1 MKVLLVDDHAL
12 IRSGVAAA
20 LAQKNFEVVAEASS
34 VSQGLAMLNT
44 HKPEITLI
52 DINLGSG
59 SGIDL
64 IKQAKK
70 DGTSSKFVVLT
81 MHDDNQTLELAKAAG
96 AVAFITKS
104 APTDRL
110 LEVVQSVAAGVD
122 RFLKA
127 GEINTLPERKDF
139 DLTPRELEV
148 LSLLP
153 SGATANAIGGLLFL
167 TEATIKTHLANLY
180 RKLGAANRAQAVS
193 IGIENKLITNHFN
206 ILLGICQLV
215 NGL

>member
-12 IRSGVAAA
+12 IRSGVATA

-104 APTDRL
+104 AATDRL
-110 LEVVQSVAAGVD
+110 LEVVQGVAEGVD

-127 GEINTLPERKDF
+127 GEINTLPERKGF

-153 SGATANAIGGLLFL
+153 SGATANAIGAVLFL

-193 IGIENKLITNHFN
+193 IGIENKLITN
-206 ILLGICQLV
+206 Q
-215 NGL
+215 

>member
-81 MHDDNQTLELAKAAG
+81 MHDDNQTLEFAKAAG

-127 GEINTLPERKDF
+127 GEINTLPERRDF

-193 IGIENKLITNHFN
+193 IGIENKLITN
-206 ILLGICQLV
+206 Q
-215 NGL
+215 

>member
-127 GEINTLPERKDF
+127 GEINTLPERRDF
-139 DLTPRELEV
+139 DLTPRESEV

-193 IGIENKLITNHFN
+193 IGIENKLITN
-206 ILLGICQLV
+206 Q
-215 NGL
+215 

>member
-1 MKVLLVDDHAL
+1 
-12 IRSGVAAA
+12 VAAA

-110 LEVVQSVAAGVD
+110 LEVVQSVASGVD

-193 IGIENKLITNHFN
+193 IGIENKLITN
-206 ILLGICQLV
+206 Q
-215 NGL
+215 

>member
-20 LAQKNFEVVAEASS
+20 IAQKNFEVVAEASS

-127 GEINTLPERKDF
+127 GEINTLPERRDF

-193 IGIENKLITNHFN
+193 IGIENKLITN
-206 ILLGICQLV
+206 Q
-215 NGL
+215 

>member
-193 IGIENKLITNHFN
+193 IGIENRLITN
-206 ILLGICQLV
+206 Q
-215 NGL
+215 

>member
-12 IRSGVAAA
+12 IRSGVATA

-44 HKPEITLI
+44 HKPELTLI

-110 LEVVQSVAAGVD
+110 LEVVQGVAAGVD

-153 SGATANAIGGLLFL
+153 SGATANAIGAVLFL

-193 IGIENKLITNHFN
+193 IGIENKLITN
-206 ILLGICQLV
+206 Q
-215 NGL
+215 

>member
-12 IRSGVAAA
+12 IRSGVATA

-70 DGTSSKFVVLT
+70 DGASSKFVVLT

-122 RFLKA
+122 RFLRA

-139 DLTPRELEV
+139 DLTPRESEV

-153 SGATANAIGGLLFL
+153 SGATANAIGAVLFL

-193 IGIENKLITNHFN
+193 IGIENKLITN
-206 ILLGICQLV
+206 Q
-215 NGL
+215 

>member
-12 IRSGVAAA
+12 IRSGVATA

-127 GEINTLPERKDF
+127 GEINTLPERRDF

-193 IGIENKLITNHFN
+193 IGIENKLITN
-206 ILLGICQLV
+206 Q
-215 NGL
+215 

>member
-20 LAQKNFEVVAEASS
+20 IAQKNFEVVAEASS

-110 LEVVQSVAAGVD
+110 LEVVQSVASGVD

-127 GEINTLPERKDF
+127 GEINTLPERRDF
-139 DLTPRELEV
+139 DLTPRESEV

-153 SGATANAIGGLLFL
+153 SGATANAIGAVLFL

-193 IGIENKLITNHFN
+193 IGIENKLITN
-206 ILLGICQLV
+206 Q
-215 NGL
+215 

>member
-20 LAQKNFEVVAEASS
+20 IAQKNFEVVAEASS

-81 MHDDNQTLELAKAAG
+81 MHDDNQTLEFAKAAG

-122 RFLKA
+122 RFLNA
-127 GEINTLPERKDF
+127 GEINTLPERRDF

-153 SGATANAIGGLLFL
+153 SGATANAIGAVLFL

-193 IGIENKLITNHFN
+193 IGIENKLITN
-206 ILLGICQLV
+206 Q
-215 NGL
+215 

>member
-70 DGTSSKFVVLT
+70 DGASSKFVVLT

-127 GEINTLPERKDF
+127 GEINILPERKDF

-193 IGIENKLITNHFN
+193 IGIENKLITN
-206 ILLGICQLV
+206 Q
-215 NGL
+215 

>member
-104 APTDRL
+104 APIDRL

-193 IGIENKLITNHFN
+193 IGIENKLITN
-206 ILLGICQLV
+206 Q
-215 NGL
+215 

>member
-70 DGTSSKFVVLT
+70 DGASSKFVVLT

-110 LEVVQSVAAGVD
+110 LEVVQSVASGVD

-193 IGIENKLITNHFN
+193 IGIENKLITN
-206 ILLGICQLV
+206 Q
-215 NGL
+215 

>member
-12 IRSGVAAA
+12 IRSGVATA

-81 MHDDNQTLELAKAAG
+81 MHDDNQTLELARAAG

-110 LEVVQSVAAGVD
+110 LEVVQGVAEGVD

-153 SGATANAIGGLLFL
+153 SGATANAIGAVLFL

-193 IGIENKLITNHFN
+193 IGIENKLITN
-206 ILLGICQLV
+206 Q
-215 NGL
+215 